1 MAERNGQL
9 LSLNFQVSEK
19 FINIRKKKTGR
30 NIILSLEE
38 SLMFYKHLISIYS
51 EVKMEVWGLS
61 EEIIEIDVVKVRF
74 IELYMVSTEGEE
86 IWKWQ

>member
-30 NIILSLEE
+30 NIIFSLEE
-38 SLMFYKHLISIYS
+38 SLRVYKHLIPIYR

-86 IWKWQ
+86 I

>member
-19 FINIRKKKTGR
+19 FINIKQKKTGR

-38 SLMFYKHLISIYS
+38 SLRFYKHLILIYS
-51 EVKMEVWGLS
+51 EVKMEVWGFS

-86 IWKWQ
+86 I

>member
-1 MAERNGQL
+1 MSCMAERNGQL

-86 IWKWQ
+86 I

>member
-38 SLMFYKHLISIYS
+38 SLRFYKHLIPIYS

-86 IWKWQ
+86 I

>member
-1 MAERNGQL
+1 MSCVAERNDQF

-30 NIILSLEE
+30 NIIFSLEE
-38 SLMFYKHLISIYS
+38 SLRFYKHLIPIYR

-86 IWKWQ
+86 I

>member
-9 LSLNFQVSEK
+9 LSLNFQFSEK

-86 IWKWQ
+86 I

>member
-38 SLMFYKHLISIYS
+38 SLRFYKHLIPIYS

-74 IELYMVSTEGEE
+74 IELYRVSTEGEE
-86 IWKWQ
+86 I